1 MLFWFSRSQLITI
14 FFSPDGPEEVKV
26 TGENGVEITESVNL
40 KCVAKSLP
48 AATFVWKF
56 NGTLT
61 QVTSPDYVMEG
72 AVYKNTG
79 IYTCEAT
86 NAITGLTMSAA
97 HLLSVKG
104 KTSRPF
110 LWVATPTRNSSYGLG
125 LKLALVTSCSV
136 PCFGSSRL
144 VWNWNR

>member
-1 MLFWFSRSQLITI
+1 M
-14 FFSPDGPEEVKV
+14 EVTV
-26 TGENGVEITESVNL
+26 TGEKAVEITEAVKL
-40 KCVAKSLP
+40 TCVANSLP

-86 NAITGLTMSAA
+86 NAITGLTKSAD

-104 KTSRPF
+104 KTGRPF
-110 LWVATPTRNSSYGLG
+110 LWVATTTRHSSSGLG
-125 LKLALVTSCSV
+125 LKLATCDKLQCSLFRFLSSCLELESLTYLKY
-136 PCFGSSRL
+136 SM
-144 VWNWNR
+144 NRDWPNG